1 MEKLGEYL
9 GSPFVER
16 ALIASVLIA
25 LNAGVAG
32 AFAMFRNSTFVIS
45 GAGHAALAGAA
56 AIILLHTI
64 NLALNVDPMIGGGIT
79 AVMLSVLAAYAS
91 YHGRTGET
99 DTKIGVGFAF
109 SMAVALLLVSLVP
122 ESAAKV
128 WSILVGDILL
138 ITWSDLV
145 ILLIETLIVT
155 SLFMLFHREFM
166 FITFD
171 IEGAK
176 AFGINAGAFN
186 LLMFALI
193 GLSVAALLKGIGAI
207 LVFAMMV
214 APAATAMQLSSSVR
228 GVIIGG
234 ALIALISILA
244 AILISF
250 YVKFSVSA
258 LAAFL
263 ASATYFIVAAI
274 LNYSEKRVGVP
285 GRA

>member
-1 MEKLGEYL
+1 
-9 GSPFVER
+9 
-16 ALIASVLIA
+16 
-25 LNAGVAG
+25 
-32 AFAMFRNSTFVIS
+32 
-45 GAGHAALAGAA
+45 
-56 AIILLHTI
+56 
-64 NLALNVDPMIGGGIT
+64 
-79 AVMLSVLAAYAS
+79 
-91 YHGRTGET
+91 
-99 DTKIGVGFAF
+99 
-109 SMAVALLLVSLVP
+109 
-122 ESAAKV
+122 
-128 WSILVGDILL
+128 
-138 ITWSDLV
+138 
-145 ILLIETLIVT
+145 
-155 SLFMLFHREFM
+155 M

-250 YVKFSVSA
+250 YVRFSVSA

-263 ASATYFIVAAI
+263 ASATYFVVAAI
-274 LNYSEKRVGVP
+274 LNYSERRVGAP
-285 GRA
+285 GRV